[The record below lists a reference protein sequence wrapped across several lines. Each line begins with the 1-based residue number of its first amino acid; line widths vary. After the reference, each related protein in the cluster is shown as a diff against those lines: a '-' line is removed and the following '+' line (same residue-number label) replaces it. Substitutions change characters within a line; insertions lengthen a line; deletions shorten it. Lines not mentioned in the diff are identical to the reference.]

1 MNYDFGYSNVITLS
15 RIDTMYTVEHR
26 YYTSTDGGA
35 YVLDGTVLSDLISGN
50 VGDVIAVADIE
61 KVSEYNGNAYTWVS
75 SEDAITLTIR
85 AEDNH
90 IVLEYRRDVK
100 TTDPVDPNEPQDPQT
115 PTAPD
120 DPETGIGDTLALWGI
135 LLGASAALAAA
146 FGVKRKISR

>member
-1 MNYDFGYSNVITLS
+1 M
-15 RIDTMYTVEHR
+15 
-26 YYTSTDGGA
+26 
-35 YVLDGTVLSDLISGN
+35 LDGTVLSDPISGN
-50 VGDVIAVADIE
+50 VGDVITVADIE
-61 KVSEYNGNAYTWVS
+61 KVSEYNGNTYTWVS

-100 TTDPVDPNEPQDPQT
+100 TTDPTDPVDPNEPQDPQT

-146 FGVKRKISR
+146 LGVKRKISR